1 MHSFT
6 VYMYHYKT
14 EKKKR
19 GIMKTWK
26 ITYLVLILF
35 FCSSISYSQSS
46 PKLNKYPRTIQ
57 ASDYEAIKFIE
68 NLYTSL
74 SKLDKDKVNCKI
86 KKDLISFH
94 SPIKPT
100 KVINLQI
107 NKENSVFL
115 NRTRYSDISIA
126 VLYRTLYRAL
136 SEFSKK
142 TPIES
147 VKYTQFSTLSYKKRT
162 VIEFK
167 IGNQIVVLDSDSNGS
182 GNKERLYIVDII
194 KPKNSFFWGQ

>member
-1 MHSFT
+1 MH
-6 VYMYHYKT
+6 HYKT

-19 GIMKTWK
+19 GTMKTWK
-26 ITYLVLILF
+26 ITSLLLILF
-35 FCSSISYSQSS
+35 FYSGISYSQSS

-57 ASDYEAIKFIE
+57 ASDYEGIKFIE

-94 SPIKPT
+94 SPT
-100 KVINLQI
+100 KSAKVTNLHI
-107 NKENSVFL
+107 TKENTVFL
-115 NRTRYSDISIA
+115 NRSRYSEISIA

-147 VKYTQFSTLSYKKRT
+147 VKYTQFSTISYKKRT

-167 IGNQIVVLDSDSNGS
+167 IGNQIVVLDSDSNGP
-182 GNKERLYIVDII
+182 GNKDRLYIVDII
-194 KPKNSFFWGQ
+194 KLKNSFFWGQ